1 MSSKDIKEEY
11 NRLRGLGDEF
21 FEMFPTLVGQWCKD
35 KKEFTNMYNL
45 NQDLTTT

>member
-1 MSSKDIKEEY
+1 MSDKDIKKDY
-11 NRLRGLGDEF
+11 DKWLSLGDEF
-21 FEMFPTLVGQWCKD
+21 FEMFPTLTGEWSKD